1 MKKVTTRIAVGLAT
15 TVGLAALATAFTSAG
30 AGAATRDATA
40 STSTTTTTLG
50 PPAQGPRPHK
60 LFLYVD
66 TVAGGGTP
74 KPASDCAMTN
84 LFQRRQVVVFRMD
97 GIQVATGGIDL
108 TNKNVLNAFV
118 VVPGEPHQPM
128 FFANHGVN
136 SYWTAGWT
144 IPNSYPLG
152 IINFSVWV
160 TTKAVPKTATTP
172 AIPEQTGIFS
182 QNGLAPPSR
191 LTVVTS

>member
-1 MKKVTTRIAVGLAT
+1 MRKLSTRIAVGLAA
-15 TVGLAALATAFTSAG
+15 TVGFAALTITSASAG
-30 AGAATRDATA
+30 AVTATRDATA

-50 PPAQGPRPHK
+50 PPAQGVRPHK

-66 TVAGGGTP
+66 TVNGGAY
-74 KPASDCAMTN
+74 KPGGDCAMSN
-84 LFQRRQVVVFRMD
+84 LFQPGQVVVFRME

-118 VVPGEPHQPM
+118 VIPGEAHQPM
-128 FFANHGVN
+128 FFSNHGLN

-144 IPNSYPLG
+144 IPKTYPLG
-152 IINFSVWV
+152 IVNFSVWV
-160 TTKAVPKTATTP
+160 TTKAVVKTAATP
-172 AIPEQTGIFS
+172 AIKEQTGIFS